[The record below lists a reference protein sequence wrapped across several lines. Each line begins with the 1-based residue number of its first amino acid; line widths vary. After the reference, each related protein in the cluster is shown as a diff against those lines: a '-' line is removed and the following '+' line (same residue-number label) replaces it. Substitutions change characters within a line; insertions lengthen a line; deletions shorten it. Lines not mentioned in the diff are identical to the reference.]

1 MSTQNL
7 HMDDITA
14 LFILPKLGSN
24 QVVLQEVNEKINCG
38 TSRRWNSIQ
47 H

>member
-7 HMDDITA
+7 HMAITTA
-14 LFILPKLGSN
+14 LFKLPKLGSN
-24 QVVLQEVNEKINCG
+24 QVVLQKVNEKINCG